1 VKLRPC
7 TTASAAA
14 AQQPGI
20 TPQIQRT
27 ARHSREL
34 PTWNAQSE
42 VKDNVPTLPLLL
54 LPVTEQFM

>member
-7 TTASAAA
+7 TTASAA
-14 AQQPGI
+14 QQPGI
-20 TPQIQRT
+20 TLQIPRT
-27 ARHSREL
+27 ARPSREL

-54 LPVTEQFM
+54 PVTEHFM